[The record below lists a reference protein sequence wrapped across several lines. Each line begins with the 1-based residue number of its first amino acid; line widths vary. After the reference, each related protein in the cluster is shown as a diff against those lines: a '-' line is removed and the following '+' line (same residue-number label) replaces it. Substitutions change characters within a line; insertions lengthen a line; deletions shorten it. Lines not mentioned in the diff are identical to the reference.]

1 MIPNKTRI
9 SITVSGDT
17 AVVRRG
23 TGSSVVVAR
32 VLGVESD
39 GSQERVYLDRRVH
52 RGEDVC
58 EEGELSG
65 GYTTILSRA
74 AVAA

>member
-9 SITVSGDT
+9 SITISGDT

-23 TGSSVVVAR
+23 TGSSVVIAR
-32 VLGVESD
+32 VLGFESD

-52 RGEDVC
+52 RDADVC
-58 EEGELSG
+58 EDGELTG

-74 AVAA
+74 V